1 MVEKQIEKKETIQ
14 HQNPTPLVKAP
25 ADFTEPEEL
34 YKELLA
40 SIRRYH
46 PSDDLTLI
54 EKAYALAK
62 EAHGTQYR
70 KSGEPYIIHPICV
83 AIILAELELDKESI
97 VAGLLHDV
105 IEDTEYTYEDISNM
119 FSPEIALLVD
129 GVTKLTQINWD
140 IEKNNGKESTKLDIQ
155 AENLRK
161 MFLAMAKDIRVIL
174 IKLAD
179 RLHNMRTLKYMRPEK
194 QKEKARETMDIFAP
208 IASRLGISTTKTELY
223 DLSLMYSEQEIY
235 DEL

>member
-129 GVTKLTQINWD
+129 GVTKLTQIN
-140 IEKNNGKESTKLDIQ
+140 
-155 AENLRK
+155 
-161 MFLAMAKDIRVIL
+161 
-174 IKLAD
+174 
-179 RLHNMRTLKYMRPEK
+179 
-194 QKEKARETMDIFAP
+194 
-208 IASRLGISTTKTELY
+208 
-223 DLSLMYSEQEIY
+223 
-235 DEL
+235 

>member
-70 KSGEPYIIHPICV
+70 KSGEPYIIHPIIGY
-83 AIILAELELDKESI
+83 AI
-97 VAGLLHDV
+97 
-105 IEDTEYTYEDISNM
+105 Y
-119 FSPEIALLVD
+119 
-129 GVTKLTQINWD
+129 
-140 IEKNNGKESTKLDIQ
+140 
-155 AENLRK
+155 
-161 MFLAMAKDIRVIL
+161 
-174 IKLAD
+174 
-179 RLHNMRTLKYMRPEK
+179 
-194 QKEKARETMDIFAP
+194 
-208 IASRLGISTTKTELY
+208 
-223 DLSLMYSEQEIY
+223 
-235 DEL
+235 